1 MSKPKTNL
9 GCLTLGS
16 LFDGIGGWLVAATK
30 SGVKPLWSSEIDE
43 YPAAVTKYHFPDVK
57 QYGDITQIDGK
68 KIEPVDILCAGSPCQ
83 DLSVAGKRAGLE
95 GNRSSLFH
103 EAIRIMREMRKK
115 TNGEY
120 PKYFVWENVPG
131 AFSSNRGQDFRAVL
145 EEVTEGKIPMPKSEK
160 WAESGMV
167 RSSKCTVEWRV
178 LDAQYWGVP
187 QRRKRIFLVADF
199 TGRCAREIL
208 FERESLSGH
217 PAESQGERKGSPR
230 NAETSPDCAVVR
242 MRAGCPG
249 GGKGALVSMEKS
261 LTLATGNDQTLFTG
275 IKDKMIT
282 CYNMGQP
289 SNDFEPYTE
298 GGGVSP
304 TLISRMGTGGNQVPI
319 VHCLNDQGGKV
330 MSVSK
335 NKTATLRAE
344 NHGHPPIVHSY
355 ALQGSMIGRKLENGP
370 QGDGINEEVSFTLN
384 TIDRHAVAY
393 CMGHDER
400 SATFV
405 PNKTD
410 PLTASDYKQPPVVS
424 YQKTVGAL
432 CFDDYK
438 GINNQYVGQDKC
450 VIHNQVRKLTPTECE
465 RLQGLPDGYTDIEF
479 NGKPAPDSRRYKA
492 LGNGMAQPC
501 ADFVI
506 RQICLSAH

>member
-1 MSKPKTNL
+1 MAASKN
-9 GCLTLGS
+9 
-16 LFDGIGGWLVAATK
+16 
-30 SGVKPLWSSEIDE
+30 GVKPLWSSEIDE
-43 YPAAVTKYHFPDVK
+43 YPAAVTEYHFPDVK
-57 QYGDITQIDGK
+57 QYGDITQIDGTK
-68 KIEPVDILCAGSPCQ
+68 VDPVDILCAGSPCQ

-103 EAIRIMREMRKK
+103 EAIRIMREMREK

-145 EEVTEGKIPMPKSEK
+145 EEITESEIPMPESGK
-160 WAESGMV
+160 WAEAGMV
-167 RSSKCTVEWRV
+167 RSSKCALEWRV

-187 QRRKRIFLVADF
+187 QRRKRVFLVADF
-199 TGRCAREIL
+199 TNRCSGEIL
-208 FERESLSGH
+208 FERESVCGN
-217 PAESQGERKGSPR
+217 PAESKRTGKETAR
-230 NAETSPDCAVVR
+230 NAGRSTD
-242 MRAGCPG
+242 GT
-249 GGKGALVSMEKS
+249 GA
-261 LTLATGNDQTLFTG
+261 A
-275 IKDKMIT
+275 DKLIT

-319 VHCLNDQGGKV
+319 IHSVFENRHDEGVRFVKGDKSNTICAGMGEGGGNV
-330 MSVSK
+330 
-335 NKTATLRAE
+335 
-344 NHGHPPIVHSY
+344 PCIHSF

-370 QGDGINEEVSFTLN
+370 QGNGINEEVSFTLN

-479 NGKPAPDSRRYKA
+479 KGKPAPDSKRYKA

-506 RQICLSAH
+506 KQICLSVR

>member
-1 MSKPKTNL
+1 MAASKN
-9 GCLTLGS
+9 
-16 LFDGIGGWLVAATK
+16 
-30 SGVKPLWSSEIDE
+30 GVKPLWSSEIDE
-43 YPAAVTKYHFPDVK
+43 YPAAVTEYHFPDVK
-57 QYGDITQIDGK
+57 QYGDITQIDGTK
-68 KIEPVDILCAGSPCQ
+68 VDPVDILCAGSPCQ

-103 EAIRIMREMRKK
+103 EAIRIMREMREK

-145 EEVTEGKIPMPKSEK
+145 EEITESEIPMPESGK
-160 WAESGMV
+160 WAEAGMV
-167 RSSKCTVEWRV
+167 RSSKCALEWRV

-187 QRRKRIFLVADF
+187 QRRKRVFLVADF
-199 TGRCAREIL
+199 TNRCSGEIL
-208 FERESLSGH
+208 FERESVCGN
-217 PAESQGERKGSPR
+217 PAESKRTGKETAR
-230 NAETSPDCAVVR
+230 NAGRSTD
-242 MRAGCPG
+242 GT
-249 GGKGALVSMEKS
+249 GA
-261 LTLATGNDQTLFTG
+261 A
-275 IKDKMIT
+275 DKLIT

-319 VHCLNDQGGKV
+319 IHSVFENRHDEGVRFVKGDKSNTICAGMGEGGGNV
-330 MSVSK
+330 
-335 NKTATLRAE
+335 
-344 NHGHPPIVHSY
+344 PCIHSF
-355 ALQGSMIGRKLENGP
+355 ALQGSMIGRELKNGP
-370 QGDGINEEVSFTLN
+370 QGSGINEEVSFTLN

-479 NGKPAPDSRRYKA
+479 KGKPAPDSKRYKA

-506 RQICLSAH
+506 KQICLSVR

>member
-1 MSKPKTNL
+1 MAASKN
-9 GCLTLGS
+9 
-16 LFDGIGGWLVAATK
+16 
-30 SGVKPLWSSEIDE
+30 GVKPLWSSEIDE
-43 YPAAVTKYHFPDVK
+43 YPAAVTEYHFPDVK
-57 QYGDITQIDGK
+57 QYGDITQIDGTK
-68 KIEPVDILCAGSPCQ
+68 VEPVDILCAGSPCQ

-103 EAIRIMREMRKK
+103 EAIRIMREMREK

-145 EEVTEGKIPMPKSEK
+145 EEITESEIPMPESGK
-160 WAESGMV
+160 WAEAGMV
-167 RSSKCTVEWRV
+167 RSSKCALEWRV

-187 QRRKRIFLVADF
+187 QRRKRVFLVADF
-199 TGRCAREIL
+199 TNRCSGEIL
-208 FERESLSGH
+208 FERKSVCGN
-217 PAESQGERKGSPR
+217 PAESKRTGKETTR
-230 NAETSPDCAVVR
+230 NAGTSTD
-242 MRAGCPG
+242 GT
-249 GGKGALVSMEKS
+249 GA
-261 LTLATGNDQTLFTG
+261 A
-275 IKDKMIT
+275 DKLIT

-319 VHCLNDQGGKV
+319 IHSVFENRHDEGVRFVKGDKSNTICAGMGEGGGNV
-330 MSVSK
+330 
-335 NKTATLRAE
+335 
-344 NHGHPPIVHSY
+344 PCIHSF

-370 QGDGINEEVSFTLN
+370 QGNGINEEVSFTLN

-410 PLTASDYKQPPVVS
+410 PLTASDYKQPPIVGFRKSGFGRWKEDNKAETQRAAGGDLGGGSETLVS
-424 YQKTVGAL
+424 DVFT
-432 CFDDYK
+432 
-438 GINNQYVGQDKC
+438 
-450 VIHNQVRKLTPTECE
+450 NQVRKLTPTECE

-479 NGKPAPDSRRYKA
+479 KGKPAPDSKRYKA

-506 RQICLSAH
+506 KQICLSVR